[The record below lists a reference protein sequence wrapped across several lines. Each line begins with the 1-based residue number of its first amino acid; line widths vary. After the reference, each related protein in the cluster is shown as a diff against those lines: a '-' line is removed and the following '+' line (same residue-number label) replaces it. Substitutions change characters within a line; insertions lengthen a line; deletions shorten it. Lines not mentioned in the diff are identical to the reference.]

1 MSMHSFIIWTIMIV
15 QIVISTTS
23 TDSYIIKTIITIY
36 EKKNLIKSHIK
47 KKKKKYI
54 YWVWNHMHWNPFEF
68 IFSHALTSKWPI
80 TEF

>member
-1 MSMHSFIIWTIMIV
+1 MTYLNKRFNITNVYALFYHLNNHDSRE
-15 QIVISTTS
+15 IVISTTS

-54 YWVWNHMHWNPFEF
+54 YWV
-68 IFSHALTSKWPI
+68 
-80 TEF
+80 